1 MLPCILLLV
10 YSGYKG
16 YNNEMKALFSYANA
30 SVVAVFLLI
39 SLVLSAC
46 YTIPDSKK
54 YPNMVA
60 NVDPIPTGT
69 IQVQID
75 RPFMNG
81 LQKRDIE
88 TVFEPRENAVYLQF
102 TYQTVFYR
110 QYWSQDAR
118 TAFVEAVKLYKQDFN
133 DRVLIKRGKSR
144 AYGKVRGK
152 AVFSSLQVSISERST
167 SEPQIDLGYVFK
179 RNNPYFQ
186 VLMLKA
192 KANVSTNDKSSLSSL
207 RIPFYFT
214 IAQAEELAA
223 IFDQGQLMGLLG
235 EKGDDGMYQ
244 VERDEYQAREEA
256 GSKGGF
262 SAWFDNLKDSAAGTM
277 DSLRGG
283 SSGPADGD
291 SYNTPAPAASVPPA
305 EPVRDSVPETPAE
318 PRQDVPDLSPSEPP
332 PVEESIE

>member
-1 MLPCILLLV
+1 
-10 YSGYKG
+10 
-16 YNNEMKALFSYANA
+16 MKVLCSNA
-30 SVVAVFLLI
+30 KAPVLAGFLLI

-69 IQVQID
+69 IQVQLD
-75 RPFMNG
+75 KAFMAG
-81 LQKRDIE
+81 LQKRDVE

-102 TYQTVFYR
+102 TYQSVFYR

-118 TAFVEAVKLYKQDFN
+118 AAFVEAVKRYKQDFN
-133 DRVLIKRGKSR
+133 DRALAKRGKR
-144 AYGKVRGK
+144 QAYGKVRGK
-152 AVFSSLQVSISERST
+152 AVFSSLQMSISERYT

-192 KANVSTNDKSSLSSL
+192 KADVVTNDKASLSSL

-223 IFDQGQLMGLLG
+223 IFDQGWLMGHLG

-262 SAWFDNLKDSAAGTM
+262 SAWFDNLKDSAAGTV

-283 SSGPADGD
+283 SSGPAEGD
-291 SYNTPAPAASVPPA
+291 SYNTPAPAASSPPP
-305 EPVRDSVPETPAE
+305 EPVRDNVPETQAE
-318 PRQDVPDLSPSEPP
+318 PEQDVPELPPSGPP
-332 PVEESIE
+332 PAEESIE

>member
-1 MLPCILLLV
+1 MKTLFFRTNALV
-10 YSGYKG
+10 T
-16 YNNEMKALFSYANA
+16 
-30 SVVAVFLLI
+30 AVFLLI

-75 RPFMNG
+75 KAFMNG

-118 TAFVEAVKLYKQDFN
+118 AAFVEAVKLYKQDFN

-179 RNNPYFQ
+179 RNSPYFQ

-192 KANVSTNDKSSLSSL
+192 KANVSTNDKASLSSL
-207 RIPFYFT
+207 RIPFYLT

-223 IFDQGQLMGLLG
+223 IFDQGWLMGLLG

-283 SSGPADGD
+283 SSGPAEGD
-291 SYNTPAPAASVPPA
+291 SYNTPAPAASVPPP
-305 EPVRDSVPETPAE
+305 EPVRDSVTETPAE
-318 PRQDVPDLSPSEPP
+318 PQQDVPEFSPSEPP
-332 PVEESIE
+332 LTEESIE

>member
-1 MLPCILLLV
+1 
-10 YSGYKG
+10 
-16 YNNEMKALFSYANA
+16 MKVLFSNA
-30 SVVAVFLLI
+30 KASIVAVFLLI

-69 IQVQID
+69 VQVQID
-75 RPFMNG
+75 KVFMTG

-102 TYQTVFYR
+102 TYQSVFYR

-118 TAFVEAVKLYKQDFN
+118 AAFVEAVKRYKQDFN
-133 DRVLIKRGKSR
+133 DRALSKRGKQR

-152 AVFSSLQVSISERST
+152 AVFSSLQVSISERYT

-179 RNNPYFQ
+179 RDNPYFQ
-186 VLMLKA
+186 MLMLKA
-192 KANVSTNDKSSLSSL
+192 KADVSTNDKATLSSL
-207 RIPFYFT
+207 RIPFYLT

-223 IFDQGQLMGLLG
+223 IFDQGWLMGLLG

-256 GSKGGF
+256 GSKSGF
-262 SAWFDNLKDSAAGTM
+262 SAWFDNLKDSAAGTV

-283 SSGPADGD
+283 SSGPAEGD
-291 SYNTPAPAASVPPA
+291 SYNTPAPAASGPPPEPVS

-318 PRQDVPDLSPSEPP
+318 PQQDVPELSPSDPP
-332 PVEESIE
+332 PEEEGIE

>member
-1 MLPCILLLV
+1 
-10 YSGYKG
+10 
-16 YNNEMKALFSYANA
+16 MKVLFSNANA
-30 SVVAVFLLI
+30 SMAVVFLLI

-75 RPFMNG
+75 KAFMTG
-81 LQKRDIE
+81 LQKRAVE

-102 TYQTVFYR
+102 TYQSVFYR

-118 TAFVEAVKLYKQDFN
+118 AAFVEAVKRYKQDFN
-133 DRVLIKRGKSR
+133 DRALIKRGKQR

-152 AVFSSLQVSISERST
+152 TVFSSLQMSISERYT

-192 KANVSTNDKSSLSSL
+192 KADVSTNDKASLYSL

-214 IAQAEELAA
+214 MAQAEELAA
-223 IFDQGQLMGLLG
+223 IFDQDWLMRLLG
-235 EKGDDGMYQ
+235 EKGDDGMYR
-244 VERDEYQAREEA
+244 VERDEYEAREKA

-262 SAWFDNLKDSAAGTM
+262 SAWFDNLKDSAADTV
-277 DSLRGG
+277 DSFRGG
-283 SSGPADGD
+283 SSGPAEGD
-291 SYNTPAPAASVPPA
+291 SYNTPAPAASGPPP

-318 PRQDVPDLSPSEPP
+318 LQQDVPELSPPEPP